1 MRVAA
6 KKGEHMN
13 EQLLTRLVEA
23 LEGINDNLSDI
34 AIHLR
39 SIDTNLDSCVSEFNG
54 LSFFR
59 VAGEI
64 TTN

>member
-1 MRVAA
+1 
-6 KKGEHMN
+6 MN

-34 AIHLR
+34 AIHLS
-39 SIDTNLDSCVSEFNG
+39 SIDQNLDSCVSEFNG